1 MGKFPR
7 NNNTFIIF
15 YRLYLVMGAM
25 LYKDVISEY
34 EDPLKVSEEK
44 TKEHLMKIFEYHF
57 ENTPY
62 WKKFKGQIDLDEIFQ
77 GNLKR
82 VFENIFNAG
91 LFVNEDHLRENWLDF
106 SPKNY
111 KGRVRFY
118 QSSGT
123 TRERAITHW
132 DYEYMK
138 LLVKFLRTALDE
150 IYGLD
155 KIYNEKHQMRALAHG
170 PYGWYQEETSELV
183 WSYGGLLYIIG
194 METEGIKR
202 ALEKEG
208 WESLLKGRL
217 VPLVKYTQKV
227 IEKDNINTVRT
238 IPQFLQ
244 LFSRKTENLET
255 IFTGGV
261 GVTPQII
268 KEIEE
273 STNANVIPFY
283 GYYAFGDAV
292 GMVKNNEVVYYPNY
306 PFTIIFPLVQKDGKF
321 EVVDYG
327 ERGRMAM
334 IIARPELLIVKV
346 ENETVTRSPP
356 TKSFKWD
363 GYGNPIRKVG

>member
-1 MGKFPR
+1 
-7 NNNTFIIF
+7 
-15 YRLYLVMGAM
+15 M
-25 LYKDVISEY
+25 LYEDLINEY
-34 EDPLKVSEEK
+34 KDPLKISEEQ

-62 WKKFKGQIDLDEIFQ
+62 WNRFKGQIDLDEIFN
-77 GNLKR
+77 GNLKT
-82 VFENIFNAG
+82 VFENIFNAR
-91 LFVNEDHLRENWLDF
+91 LSIDENYLRENWLDF
-106 SPKNY
+106 FPKNY
-111 KGRVRFY
+111 KGKVRFY

-123 TRERAITHW
+123 TRERSIIHW

-138 LLVKFLRTALDE
+138 FLVRFLRTAINE

-183 WSYGGLLYIIG
+183 WSYGGVLYLIG
-194 METEGIKR
+194 METDGIKR
-202 ALEKEG
+202 VLEKEG
-208 WESLLKGRL
+208 WEGLLKDRL
-217 VPLVKYTQKV
+217 ASLVRYTQKV

-244 LFSRKTENLET
+244 LFSRKIEKIET

-261 GVTPQII
+261 GVTPQTI

-273 STNANVIPFY
+273 FTNANVIPFY

-292 GMVKNNEVVYYPNY
+292 GIVKKDNITYYPNY
-306 PFTIIFPLVQKDGKF
+306 PFTIILPLTQKDGKF

-327 ERGRMAM
+327 EAGKMAM
-334 IIARPELLIVKV
+334 IIARPELLIVKI
-346 ENETVTRSPP
+346 EDETIIRSPP
-356 TKSFKWD
+356 TKPFKWD
-363 GYGNPIRKVG
+363 GYGNPIRRVGD